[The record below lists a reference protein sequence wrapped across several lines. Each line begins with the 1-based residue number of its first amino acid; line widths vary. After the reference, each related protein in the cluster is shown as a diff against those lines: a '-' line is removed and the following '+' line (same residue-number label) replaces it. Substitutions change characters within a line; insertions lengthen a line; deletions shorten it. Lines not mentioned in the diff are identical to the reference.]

1 MIINV
6 CICYPP
12 QRSTNVCFGCLQ
24 DALWARV
31 SRIWACFVYVN
42 IRHVLFV
49 WALDMFCFYVS
60 IGYVLFLFSWWSVS
74 RTIFPRVHC
83 SRYRQLDKNILHVSR
98 QRLSGAGPQVSVAMP
113 LLILCRPDPGTKKGA
128 AHFRELVQTQAIL
141 DEPPSSINDLCACL
155 HTQLFATWQFVG
167 HQLHKIR
174 WFPHEFASHFHA
186 LLLVNN
192 TVVQDT
198 AHFGF
203 IRTCTV
209 SMENHWRSLSNRSA
223 SGFQS
228 TLRIAPGPGARVVVR
243 GGFNRT
249 KTNDSGRP
257 RATSPAHCSQC
268 TRESFMSLSNVASSA
283 STSCQ
288 QPFLPRWISFSFFST
303 KFLRRKTKLR
313 QYTLQGFVVD
323 RSQDVDCTQRHIGEQ
338 HQQSHGLHL

>member
-1 MIINV
+1 MSICANNHVYVFTYKLKCKYRYVYLYTYIFTLYIYIYIYIYV
-6 CICYPP
+6 YICYPP

-74 RTIFPRVHC
+74 RTIFHRVRC
-83 SRYRQLDKNILHVSR
+83 SRYQQLDKNILHVSR

-113 LLILCRPDPGTKKGA
+113 LLILCRPDLGTKKGA

-186 LLLVNN
+186 LLLVNH

-203 IRTCTV
+203 VRTCTV
-209 SMENHWRSLSNRSA
+209 SMENHLRSLSNRSA

-228 TLRIAPGPGARVVVR
+228 TLRIAPGPGARVVVG
-243 GGFNRT
+243 GGFNLARPMILDDHVRRAQPTAPSAQESHSWACRT
-249 KTNDSGRP
+249 
-257 RATSPAHCSQC
+257 
-268 TRESFMSLSNVASSA
+268 
-283 STSCQ
+283 
-288 QPFLPRWISFSFFST
+288 
-303 KFLRRKTKLR
+303 
-313 QYTLQGFVVD
+313 
-323 RSQDVDCTQRHIGEQ
+323 
-338 HQQSHGLHL
+338 